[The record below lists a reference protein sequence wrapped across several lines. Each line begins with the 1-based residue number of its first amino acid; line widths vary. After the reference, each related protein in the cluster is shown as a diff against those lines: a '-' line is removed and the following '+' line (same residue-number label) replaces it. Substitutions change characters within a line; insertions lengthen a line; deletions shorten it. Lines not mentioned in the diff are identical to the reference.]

1 MLNKCVTHQAHLIDW
16 FYCYEMNEYF
26 DVVLMTF
33 NPERKN
39 SQNKH
44 RIFACIACL
53 ELFINLF
60 NYELA
65 CELPIKCHPG
75 KKSMHATNL

>member
-1 MLNKCVTHQAHLIDW
+1 
-16 FYCYEMNEYF
+16 
-26 DVVLMTF
+26 MTF

-44 RIFACIACL
+44 RIFACIACF